1 MWVTT
6 HKLYWAKAWA
16 AVTGLPL
23 DVMSQATLD
32 DPYTPIAVTSNAVV
46 QEQGLVNAFAAA
58 GEIPAKYNFAPY
70 VTSAFS
76 DSVTGS
82 LAHDDHDHE
91 EEVAKVN

>member
-1 MWVTT
+1 MTT

-23 DVMSQATLD
+23 NVMSQATLD
-32 DPYTPIAVTSNAVV
+32 DPYTPIPVTSNAVV

-58 GEIPAKYNFAPY
+58 GEIPAKFNFAPY

-76 DSVTGS
+76 GSVTG
-82 LAHDDHDHE
+82 
-91 EEVAKVN
+91 VWPTTTTTAKKKKK